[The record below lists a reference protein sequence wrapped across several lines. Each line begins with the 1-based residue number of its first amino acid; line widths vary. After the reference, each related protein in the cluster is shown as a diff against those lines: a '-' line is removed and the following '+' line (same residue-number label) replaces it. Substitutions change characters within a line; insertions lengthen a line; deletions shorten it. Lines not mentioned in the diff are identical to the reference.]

1 MLHCLLQ
8 ALHAACSASNCR
20 RSKNNIH
27 CLSLTRSA
35 DWIAARVAGGDLVL
49 ALAMAR
55 SLLLCLQDE
64 VPAAGIGSLSNVDE
78 SNGHGPEVAPVEED
92 AADSRRCS
100 EG

>member
-1 MLHCLLQ
+1 M
-8 ALHAACSASNCR
+8 
-20 RSKNNIH
+20 
-27 CLSLTRSA
+27 
-35 DWIAARVAGGDLVL
+35 L
-49 ALAMAR
+49 ALAVAR

-64 VPAAGIGSLSNVDE
+64 VPAAGIGSLSDVDE